1 MPFPNK
7 PGEPDWRK
15 IGWEHFENLDVN
27 KVIWERWAPP
37 MRNRYLSLRYLEE
50 LGRKEFSYDVDHLGS
65 MTDEEL
71 VRLDDEIK
79 KMSYTLANKQAD
91 EMEKERVDVENPA
104 PGRIEGNVHYHEPDN
119 TKWKYDVNLKRLV
132 YRKTGELVPPKVQK
146 VLKEE
151 WFQKAL
157 KKALKILGE

>member
-1 MPFPNK
+1 MRLVRTAELETVRTTPRKLPERLPFPIK
-7 PGEPDWRK
+7 PGEPDWGK

-50 LGRKEFSYDVDHLGS
+50 LGRKEFSYDVDQLGS

-79 KMSYTLANKQAD
+79 KMSYTLANKQDD
-91 EMEKERVDVENPA
+91 EMEKERELQVLLRGASGALKNSCEGYLKP
-104 PGRIEGNVHYHEPDN
+104 IEE
-119 TKWKYDVNLKRLV
+119 
-132 YRKTGELVPPKVQK
+132 

-151 WFQKAL
+151 IKSI
-157 KKALKILGE
+157 KKFYCCFYDR

>member
-1 MPFPNK
+1 MRLVRTAELETVRTTPRKLPERLPFPNK
-7 PGEPDWRK
+7 PEEPDWGK
-15 IGWEHFENLDVN
+15 IGWEYFENLDVN

-50 LGRKEFSYDVDHLGS
+50 LGRKEFSYDVDQLGS

-91 EMEKERVDVENPA
+91 DSLFHFYLSFSAFAACCAFWQRNSALDVEA
-104 PGRIEGNVHYHEPDN
+104 AGC
-119 TKWKYDVNLKRLV
+119 L
-132 YRKTGELVPPKVQK
+132 
-146 VLKEE
+146 
-151 WFQKAL
+151 
-157 KKALKILGE
+157 